1 MTAMP
6 QSRSDQVVDEVVRSA
21 IVRLFGEDAI
31 DRIEVRPAEDSAG
44 EAALSVTIFLRA
56 ARRRMPGAR
65 LLDTIAEVAT
75 ALREIG
81 DYRFPYVTFLA
92 PEYESAED
100 THPAV

>member
-1 MTAMP
+1 MP
-6 QSRSDQVVDEVVRSA
+6 QYRSDQEVQEVVSSA
-21 IVRLFGEDAI
+21 IIGLIGAEAI

-44 EAALSVTIFLRA
+44 EAALSVTIFLSA
-56 ARRRMPGAR
+56 PRRRMSGSR
-65 LLDTIAEVAT
+65 LLDTIVEVAT

-100 THPAV
+100 TRSAA

>member
-1 MTAMP
+1 MP
-6 QSRSDQVVDEVVRSA
+6 QFRGDQQVEDVVRSA
-21 IVRLFGEDAI
+21 VARLFGGDEI

-44 EAALSVTIFLRA
+44 DAALSVTIFLRT
-56 ARRRMPGAR
+56 ARRRMPGSR

-100 THPAV
+100 APPAS